1 MQSLNKKKKPFS
13 KQGLKESNKPLNK
26 YLLGFI
32 FCLTSSIANAANDSL
47 QRLKTFSL
55 EDLAAVEVSILG
67 KTAQKIVD
75 VPAAVYLLTAKQISQ
90 SGATN
95 IPDLLRLVPGLHVAQ
110 LDANKWVVSSRG
122 FSNRVT
128 NKLLVMIDG
137 RSIYN
142 PLFGGVNWD
151 QQNLM
156 FEDIKQV
163 EVIRGPGSSAW
174 GANAVNGVINIVSK
188 HSRDT
193 QGSLISTLIGSEK
206 AIVSLRQG
214 GKLSDRAS
222 YRVYAKHRQHDE
234 SVFLDGTDATDS
246 WNDVQLG
253 FRMDWQLSNNEQL
266 TLQGDVYEGD
276 LSERLTVPSFATP
289 TFTDIQEDNIEV
301 SGVNVLA
308 RWTKSYAKGS
318 SNELQIYFDHEK
330 RDQWVIEET
339 TDIFDVD
346 YKYSTRPMG
355 QHALQLGAG
364 YRYMSDSLPTGD
376 LYSGQ
381 VRMFAPNEKTVH
393 LFNAFI
399 QDEITLQEDAWWLT
413 LGTKVEHNQYTG
425 IEFQPS
431 ARLHWKPA
439 DGHLLW
445 GGLSRSVR
453 TPSRFETDAFVL
465 LDVIAVGPPPVALA
479 LQGNR
484 DLDSEILTALEVGYR
499 YHANQQFMIDMALF
513 YQDYDKLMSFDE
525 SGLTS
530 APPPI
535 AALAAVSILGNKM
548 EGASYG
554 IELSTV
560 WSPSPT
566 FNLTANYSYLQV
578 DISPKNLSTDTNSER
593 QEGLSP
599 QHQFNISSNYQLND
613 DIKLN
618 LIGRYVGELS
628 DSNIDSYTELDS
640 SIQWRLN
647 DTINLALVARNLL
660 HEEHQEAKFTFFPT
674 AETQVEREIFI
685 KVDWLF

>member
-1 MQSLNKKKKPFS
+1 MQSLNKKKKSFS
-13 KQGLKESNKPLNK
+13 KQGLKESNTPLNK
-26 YLLGFI
+26 YLLGFV

-67 KTAQKIVD
+67 KKTQKVVD
-75 VPAAVYLLTAKQISQ
+75 VPAAVYLLTAKQIRQ

-122 FSNRVT
+122 FSNRIT

-137 RSIYN
+137 RSIYS
-142 PLFGGVNWD
+142 PLFGGVTWD

-156 FEDIKQV
+156 LEDIKQV

-174 GANAVNGVINIVSK
+174 GANAVNGVINIISK

-193 QGSLISTLIGSEK
+193 QGSLISTLVGSEK
-206 AIVSLRQG
+206 TIVSLRQG

-222 YRVYAKHRQHDE
+222 YRVYAKHRQHDD

-246 WNDVQLG
+246 WNDVQMG
-253 FRMDWQLSNNEQL
+253 FRMDWQLTNNEQL
-266 TLQGDVYEGD
+266 TLQGKMYEGD
-276 LSERLTVPSFATP
+276 LSERITVPSLVTAS
-289 TFTDIQEDNIEV
+289 FTDIREDNIEI
-301 SGVNVLA
+301 SGANLLA
-308 RWTKSYAKGS
+308 RWTKQYAKGA
-318 SNELQIYFDHEK
+318 SNELQIYVDHVE
-330 RDQWVIEET
+330 RDQWVIEEKR
-339 TDIFDVD
+339 DVFDVD
-346 YKYSTRPMG
+346 YKHSFEVTG
-355 QHALQLGAG
+355 QHAVVLGAG
-364 YRYMSDSLPTGD
+364 YRYTNDSLPIGD

-381 VRMFAPNEKTVH
+381 VRMFTPDNKSDH
-393 LFNAFI
+393 LFTAFI
-399 QDEITLQEDAWWLT
+399 QDDITLQEDQWWLT

-431 ARLHWKPA
+431 ARLRWKLA
-439 DGHLLW
+439 DGQLLW
-445 GGLSRSVR
+445 GSLSRSVR
-453 TPSRFETDAFVL
+453 TPSRLETDGFVL
-465 LDVIAVGPPPVALA
+465 LDVISAGPPPVALA
-479 LQGNR
+479 LQGSR
-484 DLDSEILTALEVGYR
+484 DLDSESLTAFELGYR
-499 YHANQQFMIDMALF
+499 YQVNQRFMIDAALF
-513 YQDYDKLMSFDE
+513 YQDYDKLISYDQ
-525 SGLTS
+525 SGLIS
-530 APPPI
+530 APIPV
-535 AALAAVSILGNKM
+535 AAFAEVATLGNKM

-554 IELSTV
+554 VELTTV

-566 FNLTANYSYLQV
+566 FNLIANYSYLQL
-578 DISPKNLSTDTNSER
+578 DISPKNSSTDINSER

-599 QHQFNISSNYQLND
+599 QHQFNISSNHQLSES
-613 DIKLN
+613 IKLN

-628 DSNIDSYTELDS
+628 DSNIDSYAEIDS
-640 SIQWRLN
+640 SIQWRLS

-660 HEEHQEAKFTFFPT
+660 NEEHQEARPSTYPT